1 MLSTNCRFSRHLHI
15 ALLAPILFIGVTP
28 ALIFA
33 QDSSAHRQAQV
44 RFLEARR
51 LKGEAQRTQNARRL
65 EDAVTALKDSIRLDP
80 QAAEPHVDLGEIYF
94 FFQSRPE
101 QAETEALE
109 AIRLD
114 GSSSSARLLLAR
126 IYMTALRFEKE
137 QKPSQIDRAI
147 KAYEEVT
154 LLDPTLVESWAML
167 AELYRLKN
175 EPEKQ
180 VAALEHWTSG
190 HTPTDASF
198 YRWLMN
204 QDLSQD
210 QAYYELSQLY
220 RQLGKTKEALKAGRR
235 AYELDPDS
243 AVYSRNLIAVL
254 RLGSSL
260 DEDLKAYSQLSKT
273 ADSTALQI
281 GYGAALVRAS
291 RYDEAI
297 SRLAPY
303 VGSDPAN
310 ASATVLLS
318 IAQRRAR
325 KRLAAI
331 ETLKAG
337 IAAVEPGLK
346 PNLQLDLAET
356 YEELGRNE
364 EAMVQYETVF
374 ETFFVR
380 GSANQNTDLLGHVVG
395 RLSRI
400 YRRLGVTSKL
410 QQTFSRARPLI
421 GEKSTVLELLTIEN
435 LREDGKRR
443 EALEL
448 ARATLRRF
456 PEDRSIKLTEALI
469 LSDMRRFDEATEVLK
484 SKVSGRPE
492 SATED
497 SSIYLLLSSILT
509 QTGKLAEAET
519 TIRKSIELNPGDVS
533 LTIQLASVLEKAG
546 RHDEAEKTLRAIIAG
561 EPDNATALNNLGYFL
576 IERGRQSPEA
586 LELIERAISIEP
598 INGSF
603 LDSLGWAHYKLGRI
617 KEAREQLE
625 RAAVYSRQNSTLH
638 EHLGDVLKE
647 LGRSQEARRHWE
659 KALEYSV
666 EAGEIAR
673 IKDKLKESQ

>member
-1 MLSTNCRFSRHLHI
+1 MSLSNCRFSR
-15 ALLAPILFIGVTP
+15 FIGLTYAAVLASIFCTAVLP
-28 ALIFA
+28 AFVYA
-33 QDSSAHRQAQV
+33 QDSSARRQAQV
-44 RFLEARR
+44 RFLDARR
-51 LKGEAQRTQNARRL
+51 LKGEAQRTQNVKRL

-94 FFQSRPE
+94 FFQSRPD
-101 QAETEALE
+101 QAEAEAQE

-114 GSSSSARLLLAR
+114 GSSATARLLLAR

-137 QKPSQIDRAI
+137 QKASQIDRAI
-147 KAYEEVT
+147 KAYEEVSR
-154 LLDPTLVESWAML
+154 LDPSLVESWAML

-180 VAALEHWTSG
+180 VMALERWTSG
-190 HTPTDASF
+190 YTPTDASF

-220 RQLGKTKEALKAGRR
+220 RQLGRSKEALKAGRR
-235 AYELDPDS
+235 AYELDSDS

-260 DEDLKAYSQLSKT
+260 EEELAAYSQLSKT

-303 VGSDPAN
+303 VTSDPAN

-337 IAAVEPGLK
+337 IASVEAGLK

-364 EAMVQYETVF
+364 EAMAQYEAVF

-380 GSANQNTDLLGHVVG
+380 GSGNQNTDLLGHVVG
-395 RLSRI
+395 RLSRV
-400 YRRLGVTSKL
+400 YRRLGHASKL
-410 QQTFSRARPLI
+410 QQAFTRARPVI
-421 GEKSTVLELLTIEN
+421 GERSTVLDLLTIEN

-469 LSDMRRFDEATEVLK
+469 SERH
-484 SKVSGRPE
+484 
-492 SATED
+492 
-497 SSIYLLLSSILT
+497 
-509 QTGKLAEAET
+509 ET
-519 TIRKSIELNPGDVS
+519 L
-533 LTIQLASVLEKAG
+533 
-546 RHDEAEKTLRAIIAG
+546 
-561 EPDNATALNNLGYFL
+561 
-576 IERGRQSPEA
+576 
-586 LELIERAISIEP
+586 
-598 INGSF
+598 
-603 LDSLGWAHYKLGRI
+603 
-617 KEAREQLE
+617 
-625 RAAVYSRQNSTLH
+625 
-638 EHLGDVLKE
+638 
-647 LGRSQEARRHWE
+647 
-659 KALEYSV
+659 
-666 EAGEIAR
+666 
-673 IKDKLKESQ
+673 